1 MRLATSRLRRSSLT
15 AWLGLAPLLA
25 LAAGDCS
32 STASCRG
39 GTVLYHLSLGTRG
52 AAATTIDVETDIG
65 TAKHVDSGTRAAGA
79 RAAVEIAFPNGYPAS
94 QAVSVTI
101 TLRDAAGVAAQATDT
116 FTATGSCLARDLA
129 VPDSGG
135 DDGGMTADG
144 GGTDAGMT
152 VDAGG
157 DRGGASD
164 GGGADMSM
172 ADAGVDVGPCG
183 RSCGGGACM
192 GGECRPWLLN
202 PVAFAYPVDWFTVS
216 GSTLYYQI
224 GTDNGA
230 EAISSLPIDGTGAST
245 TVVGNYGKLQGACP
259 RFNADATAV
268 YYCEA
273 DGKYYDVHPL
283 DGSANPTATGHQGME
298 QPLVSGNYLFFIDAT
313 TDALMRFDKL
323 SGANPVTLQP
333 NGILWQPGNADPA
346 FAIDGTRVYFIGAQL
361 RNIEWVPIDASAAA
375 MSIYGSSTANFV
387 MVSASGGTVFAAMP
401 DNAMLIQDHGTS
413 KNQVVYR
420 DPPNLI
426 GTIVSDDRSLYLF
439 VGTTTDPGTMRV
451 IPTQLLRLRI
461 GETTPVKIADITGA
475 PPVYN
480 AVIDATS
487 VYYSVGPRIY
497 RVMK

>member
-1 MRLATSRLRRSSLT
+1 MPIRTSRARRSSLT
-15 AWLGLAPLLA
+15 AWLALAPLLA

-52 AAATTIDVETDIG
+52 AAATTIEVETDIG
-65 TAKHVDSGTRAAGA
+65 GAKHVDSGTRAAGA
-79 RAAVEIAFPNGYPAS
+79 RAAVEIAFPNGYPAD
-94 QAVSVTI
+94 QAVGVTI

-116 FTATGSCLARDLA
+116 FTATGSCMARDLS
-129 VPDSGG
+129 VPDTGG
-135 DDGGMTADG
+135 DDGGMTSDG

-157 DRGGASD
+157 DRGGATD
-164 GGGADMSM
+164 AGGADM
-172 ADAGVDVGPCG
+172 APDLGPCG

-202 PVAFAYPVDWFTVS
+202 PVAFAYPVDWFTVNR
-216 GSTLYYQI
+216 GTIYYQI

-230 EAISSLPIDGTGAST
+230 EAISSMPNDGSGTST
-245 TVVGNYGKLQGACP
+245 PLVPNYGKLQGACP
-259 RFNADATAV
+259 RFNVDDQAI

-283 DGSANPTATGHQGME
+283 DGSTNPTATGHPGME

-333 NGILWQPGNADPA
+333 NGILWQPGYADPA
-346 FAIDGTRVYFIGAQL
+346 FTVDGSRAYFVGAQG
-361 RNIEWVPIDASAAA
+361 RNIYWVPTDASAAA
-375 MSIYGSSTANFV
+375 MSLYGSSTAAFV
-387 MVSASGGTVFAAMP
+387 AVSEAGGTVFAAMI

-426 GTIVSDDRSLYLF
+426 GTIVSDDHSLYLF
-439 VGTTTDPGTMRV
+439 VGTTVDAGSMRV
-451 IPTQLLRLRI
+451 VPTQLLRLRI
-461 GETTPVKIADITGA
+461 GETTPVKIADIAGA
-475 PPVYN
+475 TPYYN

-487 VYYSVGPRIY
+487 VYYSVGPRLY